1 MTEQPF
7 FERLQARAIASD
19 SLLCVGLDPHP
30 ELLPENSARAAHTFC
45 EKLITATA
53 EFACAFK
60 PNAAFFEALGQD
72 GVAALQAVIA
82 AVPDGIPV
90 ILDAK
95 RGDIASSAEA
105 YARAAF
111 DVLGAHALTVNPYL
125 GGDAISPFFHAAE
138 HGVFVLCKTS
148 NPGADDFQLHAQH
161 GRALYEKVATR
172 AVEWNQKYNVGLVVG
187 ATYPEALA
195 RVRRAAP
202 GLWFLVPGVGA
213 QGGDLA
219 AALNAGLR
227 PDGLGMLISVSRSLA
242 RADDAGAAARELR
255 DQINQ
260 ERSSR
265 SMQERASN
273 EDHLIAELAADLLA
287 TGCVRF
293 GRFTLK
299 SGIVS
304 PFYIDLRRLVGFP
317 QTMQRVVAAY
327 ARVLADLEY
336 DHLAGL
342 PYAGLPI
349 ATAIG
354 YELRRSMLYPRKE
367 AKQYGTRVLVEG
379 VFSAGDTAI
388 LIDDLATTGA
398 SKIEAI
404 EKLSE
409 AGLQVR
415 DIVVLIDRNGSA
427 RIDLEGRGYRYHPVV
442 ELRTLLP
449 HWQRSGAIF
458 AEQIAAVETFLSR
471 ER

>member
-7 FERLQARAIASD
+7 FEHLQARAVASD
-19 SLLCVGLDPHP
+19 SLLCVGWDPHP
-30 ELLPENSARAAHTFC
+30 ELLPENTARAARTFC
-45 EKLITATA
+45 EELIAATA

-60 PNAAFFEALGQD
+60 PNAAFFEALGPD

-82 AVPDGIPV
+82 SVPDGIPV

-95 RGDIASSAEA
+95 RGDIPSSAEA

-125 GGDAISPFFHAAE
+125 GGDAVAPFIRVADRGA
-138 HGVFVLCKTS
+138 FVLCKTS
-148 NPGADDFQLHAQH
+148 NPSADEFQLHTQR
-161 GRALYEKVATR
+161 GTALYEKVAQR
-172 AVEWNQKYNVGLVVG
+172 AVEWNQKNNVGLVVG
-187 ATYPEALA
+187 ATYPEALS
-195 RVRRAAP
+195 RIRRAAP

-227 PDGLGMLISVSRSLA
+227 PDGLGMLISVSRLLA
-242 RADDAGAAARELR
+242 RADDPGAAARKLR

-260 ERSSR
+260 ERSAISKHETV
-265 SMQERASN
+265 SD
-273 EDHLIAELAADLLA
+273 EDQLISELAADLLA
-287 TGCVRF
+287 TGCVQF
-293 GRFTLK
+293 GEFTLK
-299 SGIVS
+299 SGIDS

-317 QTMQRVVAAY
+317 QSMQRVVAAY

-336 DHLAGL
+336 DHLAGV

-354 YELRRSMLYPRKE
+354 FELRRSMVYARKE
-367 AKQYGTRVLVEG
+367 AKQYGTRAPVEG
-379 VFSAGDTAI
+379 VFAAGDTAV

-398 SKIEAI
+398 SKFEAI
-404 EKLSE
+404 EKLSA

-427 RIDLEGRGYRYHPVV
+427 RTDLEGRGYCYHAVV
-442 ELRTLLP
+442 ELRTLLT
-449 HWQRSGAIF
+449 HWQRSGAIT
-458 AEQIAAVETFLSR
+458 AEQIAAVETFLSQ
-471 ER
+471 EQ